1 MPTNTEEA
9 VPAGFDPIVFWM
21 ENKNKVITY
30 AALLIV
36 GLTAFAAYQISTQH
50 TKAAS
55 EALYAQATN
64 PDGYRQVI
72 TKFPRSLAAGNAQLM
87 LAGALRSDKKYDEA
101 LQTLHEFVSQF
112 PDHPLAAGGALGI
125 ATTLESQGKIDEAF
139 DAYQQVSVK
148 FPASYAAP
156 VALMA
161 QANILAGKG
170 KTEEAKRAYENVV
183 SQFPESIY
191 SQEAMQSAKLLHK

>member
-30 AALLIV
+30 AVLLIV
-36 GLTAFAAYQISTQH
+36 GLAAFAAYQISTQR

-55 EALYAQATN
+55 EALYAQASS
-64 PDGYRQVI
+64 PDQFRQVI
-72 TKFPRSLAAGNAQLM
+72 QKFPRSIAAGNAQLM
-87 LAGALRSDKKYDEA
+87 LAGQLRSAKKFDEA
-101 LQTLHEFVSQF
+101 LQTLREFVGQF
-112 PDHPLAAGGALGI
+112 PDHPLAAAGALSI

-148 FPASYAAP
+148 YAASYAAP

-161 QANILAGKG
+161 QANILADKG
-170 KTEEAKRAYENVV
+170 KQDEAKRIYENIV
-183 SQFPESIY
+183 SQFSESIL
-191 SQEAMQSAKLLHK
+191 SQEAMQNAKLIHK

>member
-21 ENKNKVITY
+21 ENKSKIITY
-30 AALLIV
+30 AALLLA
-36 GLTAFAAYQISTQH
+36 GLAAFAAYQISTQH
-50 TKAAS
+50 NKTAS
-55 EALYAQATN
+55 EALFAQAVK
-64 PDGYRQVI
+64 PDEFRQVI
-72 TKFPRSLAAGNAQLM
+72 QKYPRSIAAGNAQLM
-87 LAGALRSDKKYDEA
+87 LAEALRSEKKFDEA
-101 LQTLHEFVSQF
+101 LATLRDFVNQF

-148 FPASYAAP
+148 YSNSYAAP

-161 QANILAGKG
+161 QGNILAAKG
-170 KTEEAKRAYENVV
+170 KTEDAKRTYENVV
-183 SQFPESIY
+183 SQFPESIF
-191 SQEAMQSAKLLHK
+191 SQQAMQSAKLLHK